1 MVTVDNILFA
11 YPRGGWLF
19 RNFSLNLAEGHIVGL
34 LGANSTGKST
44 LLKLICGLL
53 EPQSGSVQIDGT
65 RAFDRSVATLTKIA
79 VVPEE
84 FVLPNISILDYAR
97 ANAPFYP
104 HFDHAQMVAALEA
117 FEVDTTKRLEA
128 MSMGQ
133 RKKALLS
140 FAMACN
146 TDYLL
151 LDEPTNGLDIPS
163 KGVFRR
169 LLAAWATPERTAIVS
184 THQVKDV
191 ENLIDHIVMI
201 DRKGLVIDA
210 STYDISQK
218 LCFESRPTRE
228 GALYAEQSVTGY
240 SVVVPNTTG
249 YESDIDIELLFG
261 AAQAARAEVK
271 ELLTTRND
279 F

>member
-1 MVTVDNILFA
+1 MITIERLKFA
-11 YPRGGWLF
+11 YHRGGWLF
-19 RNFSLNLAEGHIVGL
+19 RDFSLSLTEGHIVGL
-34 LGANSTGKST
+34 LGANGTGKST
-44 LLKLICGLL
+44 LLKLICGMLSSLEGEVLL
-53 EPQSGSVQIDGT
+53 CGAPTAERKVEQMG
-65 RAFDRSVATLTKIA
+65 RLM

-84 FVLPNISILDYAR
+84 FQLPNITIESYAK

-104 HFDHAQMVAALEA
+104 NFDYGQLEEALKA
-117 FEVDTTKRLEA
+117 FEVDTSVRLGA

-133 RKKALLS
+133 RKKAFIA

-146 TDYLL
+146 TDILL

-169 LLAAWATPERTAIVS
+169 LLAAWATPERLAVVS

-210 STYDISQK
+210 STYTISQR
-218 LCFESRPTRE
+218 LSFEMRPTAE
-228 GALYAEQSVTGY
+228 GAIYGEAALGGY
-240 SVVVPNTTG
+240 SVVAENTSAV
-249 YESDIDIELLFG
+249 ESNIDIELLFN
-261 AAQAARAEVK
+261 AAKEARTEIK
-271 ELLTTRND
+271 EILTNH
-279 F
+279 